1 MGLEELIGKYMRLR
15 VDLSYAYGAAPW
27 NSAHLDRISDEM
39 ASVERSILQT
49 RPWDEQT
56 SDTLAGLLTS

>member
-1 MGLEELIGKYMRLR
+1 MGRKELVGKYMRLR
-15 VDLSYAYGAAPW
+15 ADLSHAYGASQW
-27 NSAHLDRISDEM
+27 NSAHVDRISDEM

-56 SDTLAGLLTS
+56 SDTLAGLLTP

>member
-15 VDLSYAYGAAPW
+15 ADLSYAYGVAPW
-27 NSAHLDRISDEM
+27 NSAHVDRISDEM
-39 ASVERSILQT
+39 ASVERSILKT

-56 SDTLAGLLTS
+56 SDTMAGLLAS